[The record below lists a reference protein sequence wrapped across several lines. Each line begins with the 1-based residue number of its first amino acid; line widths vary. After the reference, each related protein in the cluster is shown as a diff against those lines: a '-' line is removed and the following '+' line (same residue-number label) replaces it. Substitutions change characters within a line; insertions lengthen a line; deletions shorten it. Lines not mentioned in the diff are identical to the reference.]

1 MSSWLERFGLAF
13 VALEFRE
20 RSQPQIPSTPT
31 DLIDNRPDS
40 ILFSPLRLLVHHCR
54 VLGYIPF
61 VFYNLFR
68 RPKRTAQA
76 IASYYALR
84 QSALWRRLVRGFL
97 TLGSSRQPKMV
108 RAQTKPYDANKQYL
122 LCAHPH
128 GILNGSWWNLIC
140 RFGLKI
146 VDNLE
151 LIMCV
156 APAVQWYPLY
166 GELFGDRVTDASR
179 QTIERIL
186 RKTNLTPCLIPGGF
200 SEATFTN
207 AHPDV
212 EYAYIADRYGF
223 IKLAIE
229 AKVDIIVAYSFGLND
244 MYKTL
249 EWQRHWR
256 AVQAQALGLPTVLWA
271 GPFLLGNVPYT
282 EKITVVTFDPFPTS
296 QYTVDQLEQ
305 AHADY
310 CDYLKRCFDEH
321 KASCG
326 AGHKR
331 LEFIGKS
338 VPPQL
343 VAKL

>member
-1 MSSWLERFGLAF
+1 
-13 VALEFRE
+13 
-20 RSQPQIPSTPT
+20 
-31 DLIDNRPDS
+31 
-40 ILFSPLRLLVHHCR
+40 
-54 VLGYIPF
+54 
-61 VFYNLFR
+61 
-68 RPKRTAQA
+68 
-76 IASYYALR
+76 
-84 QSALWRRLVRGFL
+84 
-97 TLGSSRQPKMV
+97 
-108 RAQTKPYDANKQYL
+108 
-122 LCAHPH
+122 
-128 GILNGSWWNLIC
+128 
-140 RFGLKI
+140 
-146 VDNLE
+146 
-151 LIMCV
+151 MCV

-271 GPFLLGNVPYT
+271 GPLSARQRALYREDYGRHLRSLPHVAVHGRPARASARRLLRL
-282 EKITVVTFDPFPTS
+282 
-296 QYTVDQLEQ
+296 LE
-305 AHADY
+305 AM
-310 CDYLKRCFDEH
+310 LDEH

>member
-1 MSSWLERFGLAF
+1 M
-13 VALEFRE
+13 
-20 RSQPQIPSTPT
+20 
-31 DLIDNRPDS
+31 
-40 ILFSPLRLLVHHCR
+40 
-54 VLGYIPF
+54 
-61 VFYNLFR
+61 
-68 RPKRTAQA
+68 
-76 IASYYALR
+76 
-84 QSALWRRLVRGFL
+84 
-97 TLGSSRQPKMV
+97 
-108 RAQTKPYDANKQYL
+108 
-122 LCAHPH
+122 
-128 GILNGSWWNLIC
+128 
-140 RFGLKI
+140 
-146 VDNLE
+146 
-151 LIMCV
+151 
-156 APAVQWYPLY
+156 
-166 GELFGDRVTDASR
+166 
-179 QTIERIL
+179 
-186 RKTNLTPCLIPGGF
+186 
-200 SEATFTN
+200 
-207 AHPDV
+207 
-212 EYAYIADRYGF
+212 
-223 IKLAIE
+223 
-229 AKVDIIVAYSFGLND
+229 DIIVAYSFGLND

-326 AGHKR
+326 AGNKR